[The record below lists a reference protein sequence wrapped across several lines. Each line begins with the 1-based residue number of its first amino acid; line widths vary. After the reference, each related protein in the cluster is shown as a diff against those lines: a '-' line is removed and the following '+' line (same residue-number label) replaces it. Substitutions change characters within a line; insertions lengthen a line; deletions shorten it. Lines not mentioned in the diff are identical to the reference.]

1 VSRPE
6 LTYSVV
12 TPARDEVTRLTGLA
26 ACLCSQTIRPRHWV
40 IADNGSSDGTGDL
53 VRELAVKERW
63 ISRVDAPVSAV
74 GPIRGGPVVAAFMAG
89 LEALPHPV
97 DVVVKL
103 DADLTFEA
111 EYFERLLRA
120 FEADPQLGIASG
132 VCHELRDGRWRPLH
146 GTRSHVW
153 GAARAYRT
161 VCLRAIMPLEERQGW
176 DEIDA
181 LKAVVRG
188 WRVGTIDDLPF
199 RHHRAEG
206 ARDGALRRWRD
217 QGETAHY
224 MGYRPSYLVVRA
236 AYQARRDPRALAL
249 LAGYAVAAAH
259 RARRWDDA
267 SAREYLRRE
276 QRLRKLPVRL
286 REARGGA

>member
-1 VSRPE
+1 VSRPG
-6 LTYSVV
+6 LTYCVV
-12 TPARDEVTRLTGLA
+12 TPARDEAAYLAALA
-26 ACLCSQTIRPRHWV
+26 ACLREQTLPPRQWV
-40 IADNGSSDGTGDL
+40 IADNGSVDGTGNL
-53 VRELAVKERW
+53 VRELADEDSW
-63 ISRVDAPVSAV
+63 ITVVDAPVLAA
-74 GPIRGGPVVAAFMAG
+74 GPVRGGPVVAAFTAG
-89 LEALPHPV
+89 VEALSHPA

-111 EYFERLLRA
+111 TYFERLLAA
-120 FEADPQLGIASG
+120 FEADPRLGIASG
-132 VCHELRDGRWRPLH
+132 VCYELRDGQWRPLH

-161 VCLRAIMPLEERQGW
+161 ACLQAIMPLETRQGW

-181 LKAVVRG
+181 LKAAVRG
-188 WRVGTIDDLPF
+188 WRVGTVDDLPF

-224 MGYRPSYLVVRA
+224 MGYRPSYLAVRA
-236 AYQARRDPRALAL
+236 AYQATRDPRALAL
-249 LAGYAVAAAH
+249 LLGYAGAAAR

-276 QRLRKLPVRL
+276 QRLRKLPLRL
-286 REARGGA
+286 REARGSA